1 MTTYLSNASGALQLV
16 NELKEELEALKLI
29 LDASTAHIRVDAI
42 FGIELRKSPRVSVSD
57 SIPVEALFGAAA
69 THCAKDVLTNIYLKT
84 EQSAKETF
92 RAPGALA
99 LPRLAIQCLEKTNRI
114 RLELIDLLGKLE
126 AKERKALW
134 KKFPGISSLQA
145 IRTTVILSDP
155 HFIRF
160 YWHVGSSGV
169 KRQAKDLIAEWDKQL
184 FDLHGYRPRMDDTL
198 EGSLERKLVY
208 ALEMLEALKDTNEQV
223 CIHRHVAPHIRARFK
238 DGDND
243 PDFVLAQ
250 TPFVYDIESPPPRID
265 PLASY
270 DPSDVKAVARE
281 NQGRSSRAR
290 LEEEP
295 YIEAMHI
302 YQYKEGYRR
311 FGPVEKTQKKR
322 KKRVPLSE

>member
-1 MTTYLSNASGALQLV
+1 MTNYLSNASGALQLV
-16 NELKEELEALKLI
+16 NELREELEALELV
-29 LDASTAHIRVDAI
+29 LEASSTHIRVDAI
-42 FGIELRKSPRVSVSD
+42 FGIELRKTKLVTVGNP
-57 SIPVEALFGAAA
+57 IPVTPLFGAAA
-69 THCAKDVLTNIYLKT
+69 LQCAKDVLTNITLKP

-92 RAPGALA
+92 RAPGALG
-99 LPRLAIQCLEKTNRI
+99 LPRVAIQYLEKTNRI
-114 RLELIDLLGKLE
+114 RLELFRLLGLLK
-126 AKERKALW
+126 AHERKALW

-155 HFIRF
+155 QFIRF

-198 EGSLERKLVY
+198 ENSLERKLVY
-208 ALEMLEALKDTNEQV
+208 SLEMLEALDDTSEQV
-223 CIHRHVAPHIRARFK
+223 CIHRPVAPHVRARFK
-238 DGDND
+238 DGDNE

-265 PLASY
+265 PLVSY
-270 DPSDVKAVARE
+270 DPSGAKAASQE
-281 NQGRSSRAR
+281 NQGRSTRAR

-302 YQYKEGYRR
+302 YQYKEGYRT
-311 FGPVEKTQKKR
+311 FGPVEKTPKKR
-322 KKRVPLSE
+322 NKRVPISE